1 MQRTPISA
9 ADQNVRLHMSH
20 RLRLTF
26 SEAMRQSEFETAVE
40 LIQTCGTTQRVEQ
53 PRTFDVVA
61 HPGQL
66 ETLKRFL
73 SVWES
78 DGLLTTADAT

>member
-1 MQRTPISA
+1 
-9 ADQNVRLHMSH
+9 MSH

-40 LIQTCGTTQRVEQ
+40 LIETCGAVQKTAQ
-53 PRTFDVVA
+53 PRTLTVVA

-66 ETLKRFL
+66 DVLKRFL
-73 SVWES
+73 SVWEN
-78 DGLLTTADAT
+78 DGLLTTANAT

>member
-1 MQRTPISA
+1 
-9 ADQNVRLHMSH
+9 MSH

-26 SEAMRQSEFETAVE
+26 SDAMRQSEFETAVE
-40 LIQTCGTTQRVEQ
+40 LIETCGTTQDTGQ
-53 PRTFDVVA
+53 PRTLTVVA
-61 HPGQL
+61 YPGQL
-66 ETLKRFL
+66 DVLKRFL